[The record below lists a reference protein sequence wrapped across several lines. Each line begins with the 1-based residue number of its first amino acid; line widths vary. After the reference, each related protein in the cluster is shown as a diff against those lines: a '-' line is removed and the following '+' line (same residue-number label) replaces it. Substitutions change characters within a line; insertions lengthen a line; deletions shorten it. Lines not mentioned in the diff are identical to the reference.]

1 MFKWFWT
8 IFSLG
13 APGMCPGINTPNSVF
28 WLVRDKRF
36 LLEDTSKMTKF
47 FLSFYLFF
55 SREIV
60 TRWDGYFYWRRLSP
74 FRFSRTYCKICKI
87 TCFSLRHSLPA
98 NPPRGGN
105 LVPDDPR
112 HKKMVSM
119 TTNSK
124 LNICL
129 REVCSRRQSS
139 CRTNKNM
146 KNNM

>member
-55 SREIV
+55 HE
-60 TRWDGYFYWRRLSP
+60 
-74 FRFSRTYCKICKI
+74 K
-87 TCFSLRHSLPA
+87 
-98 NPPRGGN
+98 
-105 LVPDDPR
+105 
-112 HKKMVSM
+112 
-119 TTNSK
+119 
-124 LNICL
+124 
-129 REVCSRRQSS
+129 SS
-139 CRTNKNM
+139 HGETVIFIEKG
-146 KNNM
+146 

>member
-1 MFKWFWT
+1 MVLNY
-8 IFSLG
+8 ILVG
-13 APGMCPGINTPNSVF
+13 CPWHVSWHKYALLRVLVGQRQTFLIRGHLKDDEVF
-28 WLVRDKRF
+28 FIILP
-36 LLEDTSKMTKF
+36 
-47 FLSFYLFF
+47 FF

-124 LNICL
+124 LNIYL

>member
-47 FLSFYLFF
+47 FFIILSFFFTRNRHTVRRLFLLKKVKPFPIFQNLLQNLQNNLFF
-55 SREIV
+55 STTFA
-60 TRWDGYFYWRRLSP
+60 TRQPAKRGK
-74 FRFSRTYCKICKI
+74 SRT
-87 TCFSLRHSLPA
+87 
-98 NPPRGGN
+98 
-105 LVPDDPR
+105 DDPR

-124 LNICL
+124 LNIYL

>member
-1 MFKWFWT
+1 MNY
-8 IFSLG
+8 ILVG
-13 APGMCPGINTPNSVF
+13 CPWHVSWYNTPNSVF

-36 LLEDTSKMTKF
+36 LSAREDTSKMTKF

-87 TCFSLRHSLPA
+87 TRFSLRHSLPA

-124 LNICL
+124 LNIYL